1 MCECKTNKSSNSKS
15 ISNHAVLY
23 RVPKISLNREEQAEG
38 LPLKCSASRLLDPFI
53 SSSSSSSVCT
63 RDMFNDEN
71 NCVDWSLWNNFDSLL
86 TFVTIIARRVADKRW
101 CVVCKK

>member
-15 ISNHAVLY
+15 ILNHAVLY
-23 RVPKISLNREEQAEG
+23 RVPKISLKREEQAEG

-71 NCVDWSLWNNFDSLL
+71 NCVDWSLWKILIRYLHLLLLSLVEWQ
-86 TFVTIIARRVADKRW
+86 TKDGV
-101 CVVCKK
+101 